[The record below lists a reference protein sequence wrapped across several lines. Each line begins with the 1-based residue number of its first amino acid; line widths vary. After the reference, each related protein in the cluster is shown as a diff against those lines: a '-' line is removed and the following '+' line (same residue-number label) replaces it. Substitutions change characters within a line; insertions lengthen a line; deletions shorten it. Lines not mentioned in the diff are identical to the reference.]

1 MTYRAD
7 TGEEVMTRSNL
18 YPARTFPTPS
28 DYRGANDQIRIN
40 HQHDKIKALMLDG
53 FWRTVRE
60 ISTALEYPETS
71 VSAQLRH
78 LRKPQFGAFKVY
90 RRKRKDT
97 NESEYCVEKPKAQQ
111 DLFVMAP
118 SVRWENLP

>member
-7 TGEEVMTRSNL
+7 TGEELVTSDAL
-18 YPARTFPTPS
+18 YPRRIFPAQS
-28 DYRGANDQIRIN
+28 DYRGAKDQIRIN
-40 HQHDKIKALMLDG
+40 DQHERIKIFMLDG

-78 LRKPQFGAFKVY
+78 LRKPQFGGFIV
-90 RRKRKDT
+90 RRKKRQNT